1 MNPEI
6 RDCTECKYA
15 KVEWDICS
23 QHYGEPCN
31 SCISG
36 NPAETRNDHFE
47 PADSD
52 SDKDHKRLTINEYQ
66 QMALRTE
73 NGTVQIFPRIFNAAL
88 GLCGESGEVADLV
101 KKWAFQGHPKDH
113 EKVAEE
119 LGDICWY
126 IAIAADALGLTLEEI
141 MYRNIEKL
149 KRRYPDGFETE
160 RSVNRNE

>member
-1 MNPEI
+1 MGAEI
-6 RDCTECKYA
+6 RNCSECKYRD
-15 KVEWDICS
+15 VEPDFTTQRWR
-23 QHYGEPCN
+23 EPCN
-31 SCISG
+31 SCVIA
-36 NPAETRNDHFE
+36 NPDAKNDHFE

-52 SDKDHKRLTINEYQ
+52 SDKVCKRLTINEYQ

-73 NGTVQIFPRIFNAAL
+73 NGMVQIFPRIFNAAL

-126 IAIAADALGLTLEEI
+126 IAVAADALGLTLEEI
-141 MYRNIEKL
+141 MVRNIDKL
-149 KRRYPDGFETE
+149 KRRYPTGFEVE

>member
-1 MNPEI
+1 MIGCVTP
-6 RDCTECKYA
+6 CTECKYA
-15 KVEWDICS
+15 EVDWDITN
-23 QHYGEPCN
+23 QRYGEPCN
-31 SCISG
+31 SCVWG
-36 NPAETRNDHFE
+36 NGVTQNDYFT
-47 PADSD
+47 PVDSD
-52 SDKDHKRLTINEYQ
+52 SDTGCERLTINEYQ

-73 NGTVQIFPRIFNAAL
+73 NGMVQIFPRIFNVAL

-141 MYRNIEKL
+141 MCRNIEKL

-160 RSVNRNE
+160 RSVNRDE